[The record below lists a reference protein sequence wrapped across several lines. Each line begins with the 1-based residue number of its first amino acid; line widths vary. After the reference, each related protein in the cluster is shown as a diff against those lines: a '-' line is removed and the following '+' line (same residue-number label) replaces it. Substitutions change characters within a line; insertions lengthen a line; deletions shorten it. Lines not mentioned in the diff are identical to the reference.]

1 MLWWSICKCCSVVFV
16 LDWLPNS
23 VESMQAVM
31 WWACD
36 EGVYDNALEVQTIS
50 WERLSLLL
58 WGTRNVSKL
67 LKCETLCLYH
77 IDTGYQQPT
86 QLRFTSPGQQQFTP
100 RGPSQQHQDIPR
112 AEVFRAANAKIT
124 NRMRGPSPRGG
135 RGGFRGGRGGGG
147 NMGQQQPNKQKSI
160 NRGVSGYNSSV
171 VKLKFFW

>member
-1 MLWWSICKCCSVVFV
+1 M
-16 LDWLPNS
+16 
-23 VESMQAVM
+23 
-31 WWACD
+31 
-36 EGVYDNALEVQTIS
+36 
-50 WERLSLLL
+50 L

-160 NRGVSGYNSSV
+160 NRGVSVYNGSV
-171 VKLKFFW
+171 VKLTVF